1 MEEEAVKPYVPV
13 VFAAGALLLAACG
26 GGGGGGITPP
36 SGGGSTPTPAPTQT
50 PSTTNAS
57 GIVVDDKT
65 GAPLSG
71 VKVSLMPWAPCGATP
86 SPMTSITPSNDGCP
100 TPLPSPQATTNSN
113 GDFTLNGVAN
123 GHYLLVIGNDVAYAP
138 PPGYTPPS
146 CTNNCGTPTPAPFT
160 VQAVVHDNVTLT
172 GGNQTLKAPT
182 LPSNAYYAAPTWETN
197 GDYRLATLDASTEM
211 PCYIAWEYL
220 RAQNS
225 LPGSSVDEWLTENVR
240 ADNYASQ
247 QKTGSYSTVS
257 NYAPNVSGG
266 TSCDSLIASG
276 LFATNPIVNPHAVD
290 PRAIWFGGQ
299 WLLYEAQ
306 GTTFYQGIGMAEFP
320 VDPRAGTDQNQPSW
334 P

>member
-1 MEEEAVKPYVPV
+1 MKRYVPV

-36 SGGGSTPTPAPTQT
+36 SGGGGSTPSPAPTQT

-65 GAPLSG
+65 GSPLSG
-71 VKVSLMPWAPCGATP
+71 VKVVLMPWAPCGATP
-86 SPMTSITPSNDGCP
+86 SPVTSITPGNDGCP

-113 GDFTLNGVAN
+113 GAFTLNGAAN
-123 GHYLLVIGNDVAYAP
+123 GHYLLVIGNDVTYTP
-138 PPGYTPPS
+138 PPGYAPPS

-182 LPSNAYYAAPTWETN
+182 LPSNAYYAPPAWETN

-211 PCYIAWEYL
+211 PCYIAWEYE

-225 LPGSSVDEWLTENVR
+225 LPGSSVDEWLTENIRSV
-240 ADNYASQ
+240 NFASQ
-247 QKTGSYSTVS
+247 QRSGAYSVLSVNGTD
-257 NYAPNVSGG
+257 VSGG
-266 TSCDSLIASG
+266 TSCNQNLVDSG
-276 LFATNPIVNPHAVD
+276 MFAVNTYATD
-290 PRAIWFGGQ
+290 PRTIWFGGQ
-299 WLLYEAQ
+299 YLPYNPNVSASAV
-306 GTTFYQGIGMAEFP
+306 GAAEFP
-320 VDPRAGTDQNQPSW
+320 IDPRANKDPNQLSW